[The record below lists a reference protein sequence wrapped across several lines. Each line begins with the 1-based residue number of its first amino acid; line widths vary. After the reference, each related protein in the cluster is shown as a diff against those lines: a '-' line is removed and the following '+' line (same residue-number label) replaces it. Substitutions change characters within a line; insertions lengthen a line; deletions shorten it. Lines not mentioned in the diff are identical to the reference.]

1 MRLQLT
7 AAAVTLMVITVPAF
21 QPETAWAQD
30 MVRADARAGVYHD
43 SDSTT
48 IGTATTAVRGTI
60 EDLVTIKGRYL
71 ADVIS
76 SASIDVISAATGR
89 FDEVRH
95 EAEGGVTYADGTN
108 TINASYI
115 YSIENDWSSHTVAA
129 GLGRDLVDHQ
139 LTLGLGGSFVLNAI
153 ERQDDDNFSEGM
165 LVSTGTASATMVL
178 TPEDLISLAYSFTYA
193 SGYQASPYRFAYL
206 GSPTGLTVGVP
217 EMHPER
223 RMRHALAVRHNHY
236 LFKNAALR
244 SHGRAYYD
252 DWGILSGTV
261 GTELVVG
268 LPPFEIGARVR
279 GYLQG
284 AATFYESVYD
294 EPRRYMTADRELGAF
309 TDVFAGGLV
318 ALRHDFNEAV
328 QMLEAEIRVDGFYF
342 NYFDFP
348 RLPQRTGLTAEL
360 GLGISF

>member
-7 AAAVTLMVITVPAF
+7 LVVVTLMVAAATTF
-21 QPETAWAQD
+21 RSETAWAQD
-30 MVRADARAGVYHD
+30 VVRADARAGVYHD

-60 EDLVTIKGRYL
+60 EELVTIKGRYL
-71 ADVIS
+71 ADIIS
-76 SASIDVISAATGR
+76 SASVDVVSAATGR
-89 FDEVRH
+89 FDEIRH
-95 EAEGGVTYADGTN
+95 EAEGGVTYADGAN
-108 TINASYI
+108 TVNATYI

-129 GLGRDLVDHQ
+129 GVGRDFLDHQ

-165 LVSTGTASATMVL
+165 IVGSGTASAAMVL
-178 TPEDLISLAYSFTYA
+178 SPEDLVSLAYTFTYA

-206 GSPTGLTVGVP
+206 GSPTGLTIGVP
-217 EMHPER
+217 ETHPER

-252 DWGILSGTV
+252 DWGIVSGTV

-268 LPPFEIGARVR
+268 FPPLELGARVR

-294 EPRRYMTADRELGAF
+294 EPRRFMTADRELGAF
-309 TDVFAGGLV
+309 TDVFAGGLL
-318 ALRHDFNEAV
+318 ALRHDFNAAV
-328 QMLEAEIRVDGFYF
+328 EMLELEVRVDGFYF
-342 NYFDFP
+342 KYFDFP